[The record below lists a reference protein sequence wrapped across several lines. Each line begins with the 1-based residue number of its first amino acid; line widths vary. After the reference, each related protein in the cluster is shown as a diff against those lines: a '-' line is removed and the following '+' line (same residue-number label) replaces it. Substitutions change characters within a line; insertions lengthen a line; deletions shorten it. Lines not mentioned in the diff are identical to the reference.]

1 MQHTRPRSQ
10 VFSIAAAVLA
20 LHAALCWLLLSGARG
35 VRLPRGSQSLEIVLL
50 APATPTPSRRRL
62 PERAGRP
69 PPKGTTASPSAAAA
83 PAAPAAPEPEP
94 DGAIHPR
101 VDWDA
106 ELARG
111 AAAAADAAAA
121 AAALPKP
128 KDFGFPAAEAPPA
141 KRPQFGWDYAATHR
155 IEPIDGGGLL
165 VNLNDNC
172 VMAFLPLP
180 LVFCKLGHKSANGE
194 LFRDMSPPVGEGS
207 GPE

>member
-20 LHAALCWLLLSGARG
+20 LHATLCWLLLRGARSA
-35 VRLPRGSQSLEIVLL
+35 RIPRGSQSLEIVVL
-50 APATPTPSRRRL
+50 APAAPTPSRRPL

-69 PPKGTTASPSAAAA
+69 PSKSTATSPSA

-94 DGAIHPR
+94 DGALRAR

-106 ELARG
+106 ELARA

-121 AAALPKP
+121 ATARPKP
-128 KDFGFPAAEAPPA
+128 KDFGFPAAETPPA

-155 IEPIDGGGLL
+155 IQPIEGGGLL

-172 VMAFLPLP
+172 VMVFLPLP
-180 LVFCKLGHKSANGE
+180 FVLCKPGHKPANGE
-194 LFRDMSPPVGEGS
+194 LFRHMSPLAGEGS
-207 GPE
+207 GPQ

>member
-20 LHAALCWLLLSGARG
+20 LHATLCWLLLSGARG
-35 VRLPRGSQSLEIVLL
+35 VRMPRGSQSLEIVLL
-50 APATPTPSRRRL
+50 APAAPTPSRRSL
-62 PERAGRP
+62 PERAGRSP
-69 PPKGTTASPSAAAA
+69 SKSTAASPS
-83 PAAPAAPEPEP
+83 APAAPEPEP

-101 VDWDA
+101 IDWDA
-106 ELARG
+106 ELARA

-121 AAALPKP
+121 GAARPKP
-128 KDFGFPAAEAPPA
+128 RDFGFPAAEAPPA

-155 IEPIDGGGLL
+155 IQPIDGGGLL

-172 VMAFLPLP
+172 VMVFLPLP
-180 LVFCKLGHKSANGE
+180 FVFCKPGHKPANGE
-194 LFRDMSPPVGEGS
+194 LFRHMSPLAGEGS

>member
-35 VRLPRGSQSLEIVLL
+35 VRIARGSQSLEIVLL
-50 APATPTPSRRRL
+50 APAALTPSRRPL

-69 PPKGTTASPSAAAA
+69 PSKSTAASPS
-83 PAAPAAPEPEP
+83 PPAAPEPEP
-94 DGAIHPR
+94 DGAVHPR

-106 ELARG
+106 ELARAAE
-111 AAAAADAAAA
+111 AAAAGAAR
-121 AAALPKP
+121 PKP

-155 IEPIDGGGLL
+155 IQPIDGGGFL

-172 VMAFLPLP
+172 AMVFLPLP
-180 LVFCKLGHKSANGE
+180 FVFCKPGRKPANGE
-194 LFRDMSPPVGEGS
+194 LFRHMSPLAGEVNTA
-207 GPE
+207 E